1 MGFNL
6 QVLVAYSGYMND
18 NAIKYA
24 YENNIR
30 LLIPDRAESSKSKPK
45 NKEKPFAKPNF
56 TYDWKTDSFICP
68 MGEQLLYKNDRKL
81 NGE

>member
-30 LLIPDRAESSKSKPK
+30 LLITDRAENSKFKPK
-45 NKEKPFAKPNF
+45 NKEKSFTKTNF
-56 TYDWKTDSFICP
+56 TYGWKTDSFICP
-68 MGEQLLYKNDRKL
+68 IAGQLLYKNDRKL